1 MKKQKFSFRCIAYQE
16 KDGSF
21 TGVCLDLDIVEE
33 RHQTLEESILSL
45 NDAILSH
52 LRAASRL
59 GFPEELISRPAPKEY
74 WNKVKEIVNPKLE
87 KKASTSFQI
96 YSVSSDPT
104 SRTVYA

>member
-1 MKKQKFSFRCIAYQE
+1 MKKQRFSFRCIAYQE

-33 RHQTLEESILSL
+33 GHQTLEESILSL

-52 LRAASRL
+52 LRAASKLR
-59 GFPEELISRPAPKEY
+59 FPKELTSRPAPQEY
-74 WNKVKEIVNPKLE
+74 WNKAKEIVDPKPE
-87 KKASTSFQI
+87 KKLTTSFQI

-104 SRTVYA
+104 SRTIYA